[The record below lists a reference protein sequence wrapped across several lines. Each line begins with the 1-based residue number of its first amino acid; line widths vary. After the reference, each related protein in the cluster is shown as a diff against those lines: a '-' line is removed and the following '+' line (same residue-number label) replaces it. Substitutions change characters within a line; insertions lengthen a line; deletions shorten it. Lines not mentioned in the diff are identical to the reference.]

1 MDGVLFE
8 GWTRE
13 LDKKCSSEGKS
24 VALVTYNCPAH
35 PHIENLKSIKLFFLP
50 PNTTSTTQP
59 MGQGVIR
66 SLKAKY
72 RKNMAQKIIKSLE
85 RNSALPEISILKAM
99 QMLVSVWKTVSTETN
114 LNGFRK
120 TGISTK
126 IKR

>member
-1 MDGVLFE
+1 
-8 GWTRE
+8 
-13 LDKKCSSEGKS
+13 
-24 VALVTYNCPAH
+24 
-35 PHIENLKSIKLFFLP
+35 
-50 PNTTSTTQP
+50 
-59 MGQGVIR
+59 
-66 SLKAKY
+66 
-72 RKNMAQKIIKSLE
+72 MAQKIIKSLE